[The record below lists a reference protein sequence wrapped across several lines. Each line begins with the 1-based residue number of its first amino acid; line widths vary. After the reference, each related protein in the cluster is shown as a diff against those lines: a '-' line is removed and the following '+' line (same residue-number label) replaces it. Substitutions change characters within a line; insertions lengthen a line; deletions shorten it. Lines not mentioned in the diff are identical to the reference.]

1 MSRLN
6 VAVLFGGKSVE
17 HEISIVTAREA
28 LGAIDRR
35 RYAPLPVYVSR
46 EGRWF
51 CGERLKEVMDHD
63 ERKAFAKE
71 TVAESLE
78 SRLDEVTLLPIP
90 GVGGLVKLGD
100 MRKPR
105 AFSGARSAGQ
115 KRRSVIPVDVYMPL
129 FHGTLGEDG
138 CMQGLFE
145 LAEVAYTGCNTIVS
159 AIGMHKHF
167 AKQLLQ
173 ANGVNC
179 LPGILVRKRE
189 MENFDRLWERITGK
203 LAFPLFV
210 KPCSLGSSVGI
221 SSQSVVQSQETLAQA
236 LAHAF
241 RYDDSA
247 IIEPYVSNL
256 RELQVAVCRGNA
268 LLVSAVESPKVKG
281 INTASSKYGDN
292 MLSSGSKSAME
303 VGLSNAKRELN
314 PRDLPEGVLAEV
326 VAAAR
331 RVYEILDCAGVV
343 RVDFFYDQTNNRLLF
358 NEINSLPG
366 SLSLFLFHGLA
377 PPLLFPE
384 LLDTII
390 ESALRFHAGRDNYQR
405 THVF

>member
-1 MSRLN
+1 
-6 VAVLFGGKSVE
+6 
-17 HEISIVTAREA
+17 
-28 LGAIDRR
+28 
-35 RYAPLPVYVSR
+35 
-46 EGRWF
+46 
-51 CGERLKEVMDHD
+51 
-63 ERKAFAKE
+63 
-71 TVAESLE
+71 
-78 SRLDEVTLLPIP
+78 
-90 GVGGLVKLGD
+90 
-100 MRKPR
+100 
-105 AFSGARSAGQ
+105 
-115 KRRSVIPVDVYMPL
+115 
-129 FHGTLGEDG
+129 
-138 CMQGLFE
+138 MQGLFE

-366 SLSLFLFHGLA
+366 SLSLFLLHGLA